1 MFKLTIYEKGENAL
15 LPVHSYIEE
24 KKEPLA
30 TLATEHMSNNADYV
44 SILVTYKAHE
54 VEIY

>member
-1 MFKLTIYEKGENAL
+1 MFKLTVYEKGENAL